1 MFMSVLALVK
11 MTALPKKRR
20 ELLQTLEAL
29 ENSTCLAES
38 GCLEYRFYQEGGNE
52 NAIIL
57 VITWQTPEGL
67 KAYQD
72 SDPFKIL
79 KGAMSLL
86 CENSEMIINAIPIEH
101 HH

>member
-1 MFMSVLALVK
+1 MSILALVK
-11 MTALPKKRR
+11 MTAFPKKRR

-29 ENSTCLAES
+29 ENSTRQAES
-38 GCLEYRFYQEGGNE
+38 ECLEYRFYQEAGNE

-57 VITWQTPEGL
+57 VMAWQTQEGL

-72 SDPFKIL
+72 SETFRIL

-86 CENSEMIINAIPIEH
+86 CENSKMVINATPPEPH
-101 HH
+101 H